1 MRPLR
6 RTVKHNLSNMEGA
19 LLCRK
24 KNSIIEHKN
33 SRSTLPA
40 PAVKLYLCLF
50 FPCGIVPNY
59 VTVSVRQFTHPSYV
73 KQACLSVDGLI
84 LFFCQNLLH
93 FHRRVSSAG
102 MLMCMVVQILN
113 QLRKFNSIQTALP
126 VAPQIDLLLTVIA
139 PYQSI
144 FFVFD

>member
-1 MRPLR
+1 MP
-6 RTVKHNLSNMEGA
+6 
-19 LLCRK
+19 
-24 KNSIIEHKN
+24 I
-33 SRSTLPA
+33 
-40 PAVKLYLCLF
+40 
-50 FPCGIVPNY
+50 FPCG
-59 VTVSVRQFTHPSYV
+59 TVFNFLTASVRQFTHPSYV
-73 KQACLSVDGLI
+73 KQACLSVDGLVP
-84 LFFCQNLLH
+84 FFCQNLLH
-93 FHRRVSSAG
+93 FHRRVSTVG